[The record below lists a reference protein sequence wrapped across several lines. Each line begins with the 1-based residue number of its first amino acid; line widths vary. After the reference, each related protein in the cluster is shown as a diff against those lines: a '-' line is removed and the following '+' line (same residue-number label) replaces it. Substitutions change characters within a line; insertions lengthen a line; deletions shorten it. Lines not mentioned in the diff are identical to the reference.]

1 MDSRTRTTI
10 LPNSIGFAFRRSLSD
25 VAYCALTI
33 RSGSKDEAPYGHGIA
48 HYTEHILFKGTDRK
62 SSSTINSYLERSGG
76 DLNAFTTKEETVI
89 HATVLKEELPKAV
102 AILFELAFRSRFEE
116 EDISMERSV
125 IADEIQSFKDS
136 PPDEIYDHFE
146 ELLFEGS
153 RLGPRILG
161 TSRSIKG
168 INSEKI
174 RAYVS
179 DNFTNS
185 RMALSIVADLEWE
198 AALKIAVKAAA
209 KSGVPEE
216 KPDGKWESPY
226 HPCKELKEGKHFSL
240 RIAKR
245 YHQTNCII
253 GCTGYPLGAERERIA
268 LVLLCN
274 ILGGPAANSIL
285 NNVLREKRGLVYGV
299 DISYTPYSDNGA
311 VAIAFGCDKENLEKC
326 IGIIHKELEKV
337 RTKPFSESALK
348 AAKRQLKGQMSISSD
363 NGENKCL
370 AIGKNLLI
378 SGTDADEDKGM
389 KVLDT
394 ITPGDIIRC
403 ASEIFSPER
412 LSMLIYI

>member
-1 MDSRTRTTI
+1 MENKTKTI
-10 LPNSIGFAFRRSLSD
+10 IFPNRIGFAFKRSLSD

-33 RSGSKDEAPYGHGIA
+33 RSGSKDEMPYGNGVA
-48 HYTEHILFKGTDRK
+48 HYTEHILFKGTDKK
-62 SSSTINSYLERSGG
+62 SSAVINSYLERGGG

-102 AILFELAFRSRFEE
+102 AILFELAFHSKFDE

-146 ELLFEGS
+146 ELLFEGGE
-153 RLGPRILG
+153 LAPRILG
-161 TSRSIKG
+161 TSKSIKG
-168 INSEKI
+168 ITREKLTG
-174 RAYVS
+174 YVKT
-179 DNFTNS
+179 NFTNE
-185 RMALSIVADLEWE
+185 RMALSIVADMEWE
-198 AALKIAVKAAA
+198 TALKIAEKAMA
-209 KSGVPEE
+209 KSRVPECASDR
-216 KPDGKWESPY
+216 PWESPY
-226 HPCKELKEGKHFSL
+226 RPSDKLCDGKQFSL
-240 RIAKR
+240 KVSKR

-253 GCTGYPLGAERERIA
+253 GCTGYPLGAERKRIA

-326 IGIIHKELEKV
+326 IAIINKELEKV
-337 RTKPFSESALK
+337 RTRPFPENMLK
-348 AAKRQLKGQMSISSD
+348 AAKKQLKGQMSISSD

-378 SGTDADEDKGM
+378 SGTDSDEDKGL

-394 ITPGDIIRC
+394 ITAEDILSC
-403 ASEIFSPER
+403 AEEIFRPER
-412 LSMLIYI
+412 LSTLIYL